1 LAAAMAAEV
10 LAMGLTWRDLVSSV
24 AAIAMV
30 LAYVSFA
37 YGTRIPLLS
46 SAWSA
51 SAVELVLGAF
61 CAVTVAADLH
71 LRPQER
77 LGVIFRRITTVLGTI
92 ALLAG
97 LAGMV
102 TNSRHLVEIVVVVTG
117 FLWLTACIWH
127 VLSIGSEQ

>member
-1 LAAAMAAEV
+1 
-10 LAMGLTWRDLVSSV
+10 MGLTWRDLVSSV
-24 AAIAMV
+24 TALAMV
-30 LAYVSFA
+30 LAYATFA
-37 YGTRIPLLS
+37 YGTHIPLLS

-51 SAVELVLGAF
+51 SAVELVLGGL
-61 CAVTVAADLH
+61 CAVTAAADLH
-71 LRPQER
+71 MRPQER

-102 TNSRHLVEIVVVVTG
+102 TSNRQLVEIVVVATC
-117 FLWLTACIWH
+117 FLCLTAFIWH

>member
-1 LAAAMAAEV
+1 LAAAIPAEV

-24 AAIAMV
+24 TALAMV
-30 LAYVSFA
+30 LAYASFA
-37 YGTRIPLLS
+37 YGTHIPLLS

-51 SAVELVLGAF
+51 SAVELVLGGL
-61 CAVTVAADLH
+61 CAVTAAADLH
-71 LRPQER
+71 MRPQER

-92 ALLAG
+92 ALLTG

-102 TNSRHLVEIVVVVTG
+102 TSNRQLVEIVVVATC
-117 FLWLTACIWH
+117 FLCLTAFIWH